1 MRLSEL
7 VSHLTPSA
15 FAQIALLL
23 FLAVFAA
30 VAVRAFGRGARQR
43 SAEAA
48 ALPLYDDDGAPAAR
62 RGGAGSAP

>member
-30 VAVRAFGRGARQR
+30 VAVRTFGRGARER

-48 ALPLYDDDGAPAAR
+48 ALPLHDDAVAPAAR
-62 RGGAGSAP
+62 QGGAGGAS

>member
-7 VSHLTPSA
+7 MSA
-15 FAQIALLL
+15 MSPTRFTEIALLL